1 MTEHQNTPAHESTR
15 AIQYAWISLATWT
28 AVIALES
35 FAGSSQNT
43 SHILGPLL
51 NWLFGPLP
59 PLTFFEIH
67 FAVRKL
73 GHFSGYGIL
82 GLFAFRAWWT
92 TLAARKNPRRNPRLQ
107 PDPTQAR
114 VIPSERDRAEA
125 RERESRD
132 LVVSSARKSL
142 SWRAMLRNWTLPA
155 AALAVLTVFTVAG
168 ADEFHQAFEPGR
180 GSSFHDVI
188 LDTMGG
194 TLAVLVLLEI
204 SEWRRA
210 RALKRLAHASP
221 RAEETVG
228 LPR

>member
-1 MTEHQNTPAHESTR
+1 MTEYKNTPAHEPTR
-15 AIQYAWISLATWT
+15 AVQYAWISLATWT

-43 SHILGPLL
+43 GRILGPLL
-51 NWLFGPLP
+51 KWLFGPLP
-59 PLTFFEIH
+59 PLKFFEIH

-92 TLAARKNPRRNPRLQ
+92 TLAARRNPRFQ
-107 PDPTQAR
+107 PDRTHGR

-125 RERESRD
+125 RERESRG

-142 SWRAMLRNWTLPA
+142 SWHSMLRNWTLPA

-194 TLAVLVLLEI
+194 MLAVLVLLEI
-204 SEWRRA
+204 SEWCRA
-210 RALKRLAHASP
+210 RALKRLTHASA
-221 RAEETVG
+221 RAEETAG
-228 LPR
+228 LPQ